1 MPYKDLEHKKE
12 WERLHRPQR
21 LARRRELRRIAAAQK
36 AVRPE
41 VSSARPQ
48 RGAGFPVPPV
58 TGAGLAGYNP
68 KLGMAAGGATLAIA
82 GIFKKGW
89 RWWIVGLVLLA
100 AAAAV
105 AVLFYLYY
113 QREIESQWETEE

>member
-1 MPYKDLEHKKE
+1 MPYKDSERKKE

-48 RGAGFPVPPV
+48 SGAVFPVPPV
-58 TGAGLAGYNP
+58 TGGGLAAYNP
-68 KLGMAAGGATLAIA
+68 TLGMAAGGATLAIS

-89 RWWIVGLVLLA
+89 RWWIVGLALLA
-100 AAAAV
+100 AAAV
-105 AVLFYLYY
+105 ALFLYLY
-113 QREIESQWETEE
+113 IKAVESQSETEE